1 MHKITVLTLGSKN
14 FNTSL
19 EELKDYLNFEL
30 ISLKKKPDIELSDDY
45 NVLLI
50 HEEYLKKDNKMKK
63 ELLRN
68 SNKIKILASNSKK
81 DQIDFFNDSLHLPM
95 SIKDLNQC
103 VENSLIKKNFV
114 RNSSIKIKNYILNK
128 NEKKLIKNN
137 NFILLTEKEVQLL
150 ELLMHSSTPIGKSK
164 ILKEVWKYAP
174 EADTHTVET
183 HIYRLRKKIK
193 SIFFDENFILNNKDG
208 YLL

>member
-1 MHKITVLTLGSKN
+1 MQDIVNTITSDFAVIQTSDITL
-14 FNTSL
+14 
-19 EELKDYLNFEL
+19 
-30 ISLKKKPDIELSDDY
+30 
-45 NVLLI
+45 
-50 HEEYLKKDNKMKK
+50 
-63 ELLRN
+63 
-68 SNKIKILASNSKK
+68 NKIKILASNSKK

-150 ELLMHSSTPIGKSK
+150 ELLIHSSTPIGKSK
-164 ILKEVWKYAP
+164 ILKEVWEYAP

>member
-1 MHKITVLTLGSKN
+1 MHKITVLALGSEN

-68 SNKIKILASNSKK
+68 SNKIKILASNPKN

-103 VENSLIKKNFV
+103 VEKSLIKKNFV

-150 ELLMHSSTPIGKSK
+150 ELLMHSSTPIDKSK